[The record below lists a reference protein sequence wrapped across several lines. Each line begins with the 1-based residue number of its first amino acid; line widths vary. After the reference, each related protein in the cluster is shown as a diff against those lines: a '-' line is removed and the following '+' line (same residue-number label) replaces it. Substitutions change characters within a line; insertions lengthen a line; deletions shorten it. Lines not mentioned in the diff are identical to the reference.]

1 MHFDSEFIKKIIQ
14 EVVSHVNL
22 WNQCLDIINDNVN
35 SSIYNT
41 WFIPIIPLKYE
52 GDDFT
57 IQVPSQFFY
66 EYLEEKYADL
76 IFYALK
82 RVSGKS
88 LVLNY
93 KIIVDHSNRRNGHT
107 TLQSEHPV
115 LDNDNQKNA
124 TNLNQAPSELYQPS
138 ILDWNPNLNNR
149 LTFHNFFEG
158 PSNRLARSIAQKIA
172 LEPGK
177 DFNPCFIYGSSG
189 VGKTHLCHAIG
200 NHIIELN
207 PQKKVLYISA
217 HLFEVQFTDARKKN
231 THNDFVHF
239 YQGVDVLILDDIHE
253 LSGKEKTQQAYFHI
267 FNHLKLLGKQLIL
280 TADKAPVEIQGLEE
294 RLISR
299 LKWGLTLELQ
309 KPDLELRKKI
319 LKNKVKQDGLNISD
333 NIINYIAEN
342 VTEHVRDLEG
352 IITSLVAH
360 SLVFGC
366 EVDIELTKRV
376 VSKTVKLE
384 KKQIT
389 LDKIQDVVSSYFK
402 IDIKEIHS
410 KSRKREIVQ
419 ARQVTMFLSKKYT
432 DHSYTHIG
440 TMVGK
445 RDHAT
450 VLHACKTIQDNLD
463 IDKGFRLTM
472 KDIENLLQH

>member
-1 MHFDSEFIKKIIQ
+1 VK
-14 EVVSHVNL
+14 SHVSL
-22 WNQCLDIINDNVN
+22 WNQCLGIIKDNV
-35 SSIYNT
+35 SDSVFST
-41 WFIPIIPLKYE
+41 WFTPIIPLKYE
-52 GDDFT
+52 ENDFT

-66 EYLEEKYADL
+66 EYLEDKYADL
-76 IFYALK
+76 IYQTLL
-82 RVSGKS
+82 RVTGKGI
-88 LVLNY
+88 VLSY
-93 KIIVDHSNRRNGHT
+93 RVIVDNSSRHNGHT

-115 LDNDNQKNA
+115 ISNEAQRTA
-124 TNLNQAPSELYQPS
+124 TGLNKAPDDLYPPS
-138 ILDWNPNLNNR
+138 VRDWNPNLNNR
-149 LTFHNFFEG
+149 LCFHNFFEG
-158 PSNRLARSIAQKIA
+158 ASNKLARSIAQKIA
-172 LEPGK
+172 QEPGK

-200 NHIIELN
+200 NKIMELD

-231 THNDFVHF
+231 THNEFVHF

-253 LSGKEKTQQAYFHI
+253 LAGKEKTQQAYFHI
-267 FNHLKLLGKQLIL
+267 FNHLKLVGKQLVL
-280 TADKAPVEIQGLEE
+280 TADKAPIEIQGLEE

-319 LKNKVKQDGLNISD
+319 LQNKVKQDGLNISD
-333 NIINYIAEN
+333 TIIDYIAEN
-342 VTEHVRDLEG
+342 VTDHVRDLEG

-360 SLVFGC
+360 SLVYNRD
-366 EVDIELTKRV
+366 VDLELAKRV
-376 VSKTVKLE
+376 VSKTIKME

-389 LDKIQDVVSSYFK
+389 LEKIQDIVSSYFK
-402 IDIKEIHS
+402 ININEIHS

-432 DHSYTHIG
+432 DHSYSHIG
-440 TMVGK
+440 NMVGK

-450 VLHACKTIQDNLD
+450 VLHACKTIQDNID
-463 IDKGFRLTM
+463 VDKGFRLTI
-472 KDIENLLQH
+472 KDIEALLQN

>member
-1 MHFDSEFIKKIIQ
+1 ME
-14 EVVSHVNL
+14 SHVKL
-22 WNQCLDIINDNVN
+22 WNQCLDIIKDNVN
-35 SSIYNT
+35 QSIYST
-41 WFIPIIPLKYE
+41 WFTPIIPLKYE
-52 GDDFT
+52 DNDFT

-66 EYLEEKYADL
+66 EYLEEKYADI

-82 RVSGKS
+82 RVSSKN
-88 LVLNY
+88 LTLNY
-93 KIIVDHSNRRNGHT
+93 RIIVDHSNRNSGHT
-107 TLQSEHPV
+107 TLQSEHHTS
-115 LDNDNQKNA
+115 LTNIDQKA
-124 TNLNQAPSELYQPS
+124 VKDLNKAPTDLYQPS
-138 ILDWNPNLNNR
+138 VLDWNPNLNNR
-149 LTFHNFFEG
+149 LSFNNFFEG
-158 PSNRLARSIAQKIA
+158 PSNKLARAIAQKIA

-177 DFNPCFIYGSSG
+177 DFNPCFIYGGSG

-200 NHIIELN
+200 NKIIELD
-207 PQKKVLYISA
+207 PSKKVLYISA

-280 TADKAPVEIQGLEE
+280 TADRAPVDIQGLEE

-309 KPDLELRKKI
+309 KPDLELRKRI
-319 LKNKVKQDGLNISD
+319 LYNKVKQDGLNISED
-333 NIINYIAEN
+333 IINYIAEN
-342 VTEHVRDLEG
+342 VTDHVRDLEG

-366 EVDIELTKRV
+366 EVDIDLTKRV

-384 KKQIT
+384 KKLIT
-389 LDKIQDVVSSYFK
+389 LEKIQNIVSSYFK
-402 IDIKEIHS
+402 IEIKEIHS

-432 DHSYTHIG
+432 DHSYAHIG

-472 KDIENLLQH
+472 KDLETLLQQ

>member
-1 MHFDSEFIKKIIQ
+1 ME
-14 EVVSHVNL
+14 SHVKL
-22 WNQCLDIINDNVN
+22 WNQCLSIIKDNV
-35 SSIYNT
+35 SQSIYNT
-41 WFIPIIPLKYE
+41 WFTPIIPLKYE
-52 GDDFT
+52 EDDFT

-82 RVSGKS
+82 RVSEKN
-88 LVLNY
+88 LILNY
-93 KIIVDHSNRRNGHT
+93 KIIVDHSYNGHT
-107 TLQSEHPV
+107 TLQSEH
-115 LDNDNQKNA
+115 LSLNNDKQKNA
-124 TNLNQAPSELYQPS
+124 KDLNKAPNDLYPPS

-149 LTFHNFFEG
+149 LSFYNFFEG
-158 PSNRLARSIAQKIA
+158 PSNKLARAIALKIA
-172 LEPGK
+172 DEPGK
-177 DFNPCFIYGSSG
+177 DFNPCFIYGGSG

-200 NHIIELN
+200 NKIIELD

-231 THNDFVHF
+231 THNEFVHF

-280 TADKAPVEIQGLEE
+280 TADKAPVDIQGLEE

-309 KPDLELRKKI
+309 KPDIELRKRI
-319 LKNKVKQDGLNISD
+319 LHNKVKHDGLNITD
-333 NIINYIAEN
+333 DIINYIAEN
-342 VTEHVRDLEG
+342 VTDHVRDLEG

-366 EVDIELTKRV
+366 EVDMELTKRV

-384 KKQIT
+384 KKQVT
-389 LDKIQDVVSSYFK
+389 LEKIQDVVSSYFK

-432 DHSYTHIG
+432 DHSYAHIG
-440 TMVGK
+440 NMVGK

-450 VLHACKTIQDNLD
+450 VLHACRTIQDALD
-463 IDKGFRLTM
+463 IDKGFRMAM
-472 KDIENLLQH
+472 KDIETQIQQ

>member
-1 MHFDSEFIKKIIQ
+1 MPVD
-14 EVVSHVNL
+14 L
-22 WNQCLDIINDNVN
+22 WNQCLDIIKDNV
-35 SSIYNT
+35 SDSIFNT
-41 WFIPIIPLKYE
+41 WFTPIIPLKYE
-52 GDDFT
+52 KDDFT

-76 IFYALK
+76 IFQSLK
-82 RVSGKS
+82 RVSGKP

-93 KIIVDHSNRRNGHT
+93 RIIVDHSNQSNGHT
-107 TLQSEHPV
+107 VLQSEHSP
-115 LDNDNQKNA
+115 NA
-124 TNLNQAPSELYQPS
+124 NENRRTAKDLNKAPDDLYQPS
-138 ILDWNPNLNNR
+138 PLDWNPNLNSKLN
-149 LTFHNFFEG
+149 FNNFFEG
-158 PSNRLARSIAQKIA
+158 PSNKLARSIAFKIA
-172 LEPGK
+172 AEPGK
-177 DFNPCFIYGSSG
+177 DFNPCFIYGNSG
-189 VGKTHLCHAIG
+189 VGKTHLCHAVG
-200 NHIIELN
+200 NQIMEQY
-207 PQKKVLYISA
+207 PEKKVLYISA

-253 LSGKEKTQQAYFHI
+253 LAGKEKTQQSYFHI

-280 TADKAPVEIQGLEE
+280 TADKAPVSIQGLEE

-309 KPDLELRKKI
+309 KPDLDLRKKI
-319 LKNKVKQDGLNISD
+319 LHNKIKQDGLHIAD
-333 NIINYIAEN
+333 NIIDYIAEN
-342 VTEHVRDLEG
+342 VTDHVRDLEG

-360 SLVFGC
+360 SLVYGR
-366 EVDIELTKRV
+366 EVDLELAQRV
-376 VSKTVKLE
+376 VSKTIKLE

-389 LDKIQDVVSSYFK
+389 LEKIQNVVSTYFK
-402 IDIKEIHS
+402 IDLKEINS

-432 DHSYTHIG
+432 DYSYAHIG
-440 TMVGK
+440 NLVGK

-463 IDKGFRLTM
+463 IDKGFRLTI
-472 KDIENLLQH
+472 KDIETLLQQ

>member
-1 MHFDSEFIKKIIQ
+1 
-14 EVVSHVNL
+14 
-22 WNQCLDIINDNVN
+22 
-35 SSIYNT
+35 
-41 WFIPIIPLKYE
+41 LKYE
-52 GDDFT
+52 DSDFT

-76 IFYALK
+76 IYQTLL
-82 RVSGKS
+82 RVTGKG
-88 LVLNY
+88 VTLNY
-93 KIIVDHSNRRNGHT
+93 RIIVDNSSRNNGHT

-115 LDNDNQKNA
+115 LSNESQRLAKD
-124 TNLNQAPSELYQPS
+124 LNQAPNDLYQPS
-138 ILDWNPNLNNR
+138 AMDWNPNLNNR
-149 LTFHNFFEG
+149 LCFHNFFEG
-158 PSNRLARSIAQKIA
+158 PSNKLARSIAQKIA
-172 LEPGK
+172 QEPGK
-177 DFNPCFIYGSSG
+177 DFNPCFIYGNSG

-200 NHIIELN
+200 NKIMELD

-231 THNDFVHF
+231 THNEFVHF

-253 LSGKEKTQQAYFHI
+253 LAGKEKTQQAYFHI
-267 FNHLKLLGKQLIL
+267 FNHLKLIGKQLIL
-280 TADKAPVEIQGLEE
+280 TADRIPIEIQGLEE

-319 LKNKVKQDGLNISD
+319 LQNKVKQDGLNISEE
-333 NIINYIAEN
+333 IIDFIAGN
-342 VTEHVRDLEG
+342 VTDHVRDLEG

-360 SLVFGC
+360 SLVYNR
-366 EVDIELTKRV
+366 EVDMELAKRIV
-376 VSKTVKLE
+376 GKTVKM
-384 KKQIT
+384 KKQQIT
-389 LDKIQDVVSSYFK
+389 LEKIQDVVSTYFK
-402 IDIKEIHS
+402 INIDQIHS

-432 DHSYTHIG
+432 DHSYSHIG
-440 TMVGK
+440 NLVGK

-472 KDIENLLQH
+472 KDIEALLMN

>member
-1 MHFDSEFIKKIIQ
+1 MGK
-14 EVVSHVNL
+14 SHINL
-22 WNQCLDIINDNVN
+22 WNQSLDIIKDNV
-35 SSIYNT
+35 SEAIYNT
-41 WFIPIIPLKYE
+41 WFTPIIPLKYE
-52 GDDFT
+52 GNDFT

-76 IFYALK
+76 IFQSLK
-82 RVSGKS
+82 RVSGKAII
-88 LVLNY
+88 LNY
-93 KIIVDHSNRRNGHT
+93 RIIVDHSNSNNGHT
-107 TLQSEHPV
+107 TLQSERPAV
-115 LDNDNQKNA
+115 INENQRTAKD
-124 TNLNQAPSELYQPS
+124 LNQAPNELYQPS
-138 ILDWNPNLNNR
+138 VLDWNPNLNSK
-149 LTFHNFFEG
+149 LCFYNFFEG
-158 PSNRLARSIAQKIA
+158 TSNKLARSIAQKIA

-177 DFNPCFIYGSSG
+177 DFNPCFICGISG

-200 NHIIELN
+200 NQIMELN

-231 THNDFVHF
+231 THNEFVHF

-253 LSGKEKTQQAYFHI
+253 LAGKEKTQQAYFHI

-294 RLISR
+294 RLIGR

-319 LKNKVKQDGLNISD
+319 LYNKVKQDGLNISD
-333 NIINYIAEN
+333 DIIDYIAEN
-342 VTEHVRDLEG
+342 VTDHVRDLEG

-360 SLVFGC
+360 SLVYSRD
-366 EVDIELTKRV
+366 VDLELAKRV

-384 KKQIT
+384 KRQIT
-389 LDKIQDVVSSYFK
+389 LEKIQNVVSSYFK
-402 IDIKEIHS
+402 IDMKEIHS

-432 DHSYTHIG
+432 DHSYAHIG
-440 TMVGK
+440 NLVGK

-450 VLHACKTIQDNLD
+450 VLHACRTIQDNLD

-472 KDIENLLQH
+472 KDIEAILQQ